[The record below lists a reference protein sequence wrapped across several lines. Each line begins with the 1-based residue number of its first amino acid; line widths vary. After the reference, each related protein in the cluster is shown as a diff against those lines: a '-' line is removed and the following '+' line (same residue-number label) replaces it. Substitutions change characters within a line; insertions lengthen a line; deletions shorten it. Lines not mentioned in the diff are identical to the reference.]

1 MTVIAFIMGQLY
13 ESRWKWDIDYDEIDS
28 EEDGY
33 SKLTAYLP
41 KAFETNTAFQL
52 GEHFTYWID
61 CTMFIWVFDC
71 ILMETQWL
79 FT

>member
-52 GEHFTYWID
+52 GEH
-61 CTMFIWVFDC
+61 
-71 ILMETQWL
+71 
-79 FT
+79 

>member
-1 MTVIAFIMGQLY
+1 MFSGACSLMTVIAFIMGQLY
-13 ESRWKWDIDYDEIDS
+13 ESRWKWDIDYDEIDG

-52 GEHFTYWID
+52 GEHLVVSPVELI
-61 CTMFIWVFDC
+61 V
-71 ILMETQWL
+71 
-79 FT
+79 

>member
-13 ESRWKWDIDYDEIDS
+13 ESRWKWDIDYDEIGS

-52 GEHFTYWID
+52 GEH
-61 CTMFIWVFDC
+61 WVLSPIELIVWWLLGFWPYTNG
-71 ILMETQWL
+71 TQ
-79 FT
+79 